1 MIDNKK
7 LTKDFK
13 RLIAS
18 DRLFHA
24 YLFFGDVQ
32 AGSDFVLSLA
42 NFFEKG
48 IFELPA
54 ENAILQE
61 SLIISPD
68 EKETIGID
76 KIRSLLHFLS
86 QKPVLSEKRTV
97 IVRNAENL
105 TNEAQNAILKIAEE
119 PPPQSLMIF
128 IAKSEDFFLPALISR
143 LQKIYFS
150 FTRFKEDLMR
160 ERVDLS
166 KTSVEKIVEN
176 NQIDQFFESLIL
188 NLRRDP

>member
-7 LTKDFK
+7 LTK
-13 RLIAS
+13 
-18 DRLFHA
+18 
-24 YLFFGDVQ
+24 
-32 AGSDFVLSLA
+32 
-42 NFFEKG
+42 
-48 IFELPA
+48 LPA

-188 NLRRDP
+188 NLRRDPVKNLNSLKETLRRLTLIKMLNVNKKLQLKTLMKYVK